1 MDLEL
6 SQRQGLTLAMQT
18 SMRLLQLNNLQLR
31 SYLGE
36 LMTSNAVVELEFPEI
51 EYRPGPFEQHGGI
64 RRTVQTDGDAIPTE
78 QLIPDHASDE
88 SILRDLFLQAAALK
102 LPRQRQRIM
111 EYLIHSLDENGFL
124 TEPADAV
131 ADILGAS
138 PDAVCRCIALLQGME
153 PAGIGAADLKECLR
167 LQLIRQ
173 PPADPVALQIVEGY
187 LSEMAK
193 QQYGAIARALQVP
206 RAQLLRSCERI
217 RSLNPKPL
225 NGEGGDTPTQYII
238 PDFYILEDG
247 GQLRCIMNDYYL
259 PRIRIDPS
267 YHELIRKKQLSAA
280 DSEYIQNHYR
290 QANEII
296 KFLEYRKSTLQRVV
310 EYVMQAQAG
319 FFYNG
324 PGHRAAM
331 SNREIAQALALHES
345 TVSRAVSGKFFE
357 CKWGVFPLKSLF
369 VRSAG
374 GTQESASFD
383 LVLQRLRELVAAEP
397 PGAAYSDQQLAS
409 LLTEQGLPVARRT
422 VAKYRQ
428 MLGIPTAGRRNSAR
442 R

>member
-1 MDLEL
+1 M
-6 SQRQGLTLAMQT
+6 
-18 SMRLLQLNNLQLR
+18 
-31 SYLGE
+31 
-36 LMTSNAVVELEFPEI
+36 
-51 EYRPGPFEQHGGI
+51 
-64 RRTVQTDGDAIPTE
+64 
-78 QLIPDHASDE
+78 
-88 SILRDLFLQAAALK
+88 
-102 LPRQRQRIM
+102 
-111 EYLIHSLDENGFL
+111 
-124 TEPADAV
+124 
-131 ADILGAS
+131 
-138 PDAVCRCIALLQGME
+138 
-153 PAGIGAADLKECLR
+153 
-167 LQLIRQ
+167 
-173 PPADPVALQIVEGY
+173 
-187 LSEMAK
+187 
-193 QQYGAIARALQVP
+193 P
-206 RAQLLRSCERI
+206 RAQVLRSCERI

-319 FFYNG
+319 FFYSG

-331 SNREIAQALALHES
+331 SNREIAQALSLHES

>member
-1 MDLEL
+1 M
-6 SQRQGLTLAMQT
+6 
-18 SMRLLQLNNLQLR
+18 
-31 SYLGE
+31 
-36 LMTSNAVVELEFPEI
+36 
-51 EYRPGPFEQHGGI
+51 
-64 RRTVQTDGDAIPTE
+64 QTDGDAIPTE

-206 RAQLLRSCERI
+206 RAQVLRSCERI

-267 YHELIRKKQLSAA
+267 YHELIRKNNSPQRTASTSRTITGK
-280 DSEYIQNHYR
+280 R
-290 QANEII
+290 T
-296 KFLEYRKSTLQRVV
+296 KSSNSWNTASPPCSGSWNMSCRRRPAFSTTAPDT
-310 EYVMQAQAG
+310 AQ
-319 FFYNG
+319 
-324 PGHRAAM
+324 P
-331 SNREIAQALALHES
+331 
-345 TVSRAVSGKFFE
+345 
-357 CKWGVFPLKSLF
+357 
-369 VRSAG
+369 
-374 GTQESASFD
+374 
-383 LVLQRLRELVAAEP
+383 
-397 PGAAYSDQQLAS
+397 
-409 LLTEQGLPVARRT
+409 
-422 VAKYRQ
+422 
-428 MLGIPTAGRRNSAR
+428 
-442 R
+442 